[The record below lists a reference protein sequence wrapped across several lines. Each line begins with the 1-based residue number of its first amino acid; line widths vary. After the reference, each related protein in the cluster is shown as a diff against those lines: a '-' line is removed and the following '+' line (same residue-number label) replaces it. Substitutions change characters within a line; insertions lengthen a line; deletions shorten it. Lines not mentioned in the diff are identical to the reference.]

1 MPIYEYECDEHGQ
14 FEAQRPMR
22 QSAEPGQCPVCQ
34 GAARRLLSATR
45 TRLLPRAS
53 SLARDRNEKSQH
65 APEVRQ
71 GAPPRPAQ
79 GLRKRTLQAGH
90 GRPWMLGHG

>member
-1 MPIYEYECDEHGQ
+1 MPIYEYECSTHGL
-14 FEAQRPMR
+14 FEAERPMR
-22 QSAEPGQCPVCQ
+22 LSAEPGQCPVCL

-45 TRLLPRAS
+45 TRLLPRAT

-65 APEVRQ
+65 APELRS
-71 GAPPRPAQ
+71 GPPPRSAQ
-79 GLRKRTLQAGH
+79 GLRKRTLQPGH